1 MNILPKK
8 KFPNRDT
15 ETWVLQ
21 LIISIPKTYFRRL
34 REKSSTFTMLG
45 GLKMPFKE

>member
-8 KFPNRDT
+8 RFPNRDT
-15 ETWVLQ
+15 ETWVQ
-21 LIISIPKTYFRRL
+21 LISSIPKTYFRRL
-34 REKSSTFTMLG
+34 REKSSTFTLLG